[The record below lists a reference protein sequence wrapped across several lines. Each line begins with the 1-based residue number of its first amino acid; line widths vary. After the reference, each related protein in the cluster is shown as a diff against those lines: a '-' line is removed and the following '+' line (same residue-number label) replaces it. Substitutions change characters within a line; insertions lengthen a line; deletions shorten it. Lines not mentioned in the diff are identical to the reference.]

1 MVSIN
6 RLVIVLV
13 LVAAVSALLLAQL
26 DAITAPKI
34 KQSRIDYKLKMVK
47 NVLPAY
53 DNDPNH
59 DRQIIPME
67 ASGTAHVKV
76 EVDDERGKEGV
87 LVYPAYKE
95 GKLVG
100 RAFAVTSHE
109 GYSGD
114 IDLLIGVDPDGA
126 ITGVEVIN
134 HAETPGLGAKI
145 VSEKTWPGKRELVG
159 RTLADSLEVK
169 KDGGEIDAIAG
180 ATISPRAVCKAVK
193 AGLDTYAK
201 RLKAEPPPPDA
212 RVQLGAQ
219 S

>member
-6 RLVIVLV
+6 RLVLVLV

-26 DAITAPKI
+26 DTITAPKI
-34 KQSRIDYKLKMVK
+34 KQSRIDFKLKMVK
-47 NVLPAY
+47 KVLPPY
-53 DNDPNH
+53 DNDPNK
-59 DRQIIPME
+59 DREVVPVD
-67 ASGTAHVKV
+67 ATGTAHVKV
-76 EVDDERGKEGV
+76 EADEGKEGV
-87 LVYPAYKE
+87 VVYPAYKD

-114 IDLLIGVDPDGA
+114 IDLLLGVDPNGA
-126 ITGVEVIN
+126 ITGLEVIN
-134 HAETPGLGAKI
+134 HSETPGLGAKI
-145 VSEKTWPGKRELVG
+145 VSEKTWPGKHELIG
-159 RTLADSLEVK
+159 RTLADSIEVK
-169 KDGGEIDAIAG
+169 KDGGQIDAIAG

-201 RLKAEPPPPDA
+201 RLKAEPPDPHA
-212 RVQLGAQ
+212 TTQLGER

>member
-26 DAITAPKI
+26 DTITAPKI
-34 KQSRIDYKLKMVK
+34 KQSRIDYKLRMVK
-47 NVLPAY
+47 NVLPSY

-59 DRQIIPME
+59 DRQVIPVE
-67 ASGTAHVKV
+67 VTGSAHVKV
-76 EVDDERGKEGV
+76 EVDEGKEGV

-100 RAFAVTSHE
+100 SAFAVTTHE

-114 IDLLIGVDPDGA
+114 IDLLVGVNPNGA
-126 ITGVEVIN
+126 ITGIEVIN

-145 VSEKTWPGKRELVG
+145 VSEHTWPGKKELVG

-193 AGLDTYAK
+193 AGLETYAK
-201 RLKAEPPPPDA
+201 QLKLEPPAPA
-212 RVQLGAQ
+212 ATAQLGAQ